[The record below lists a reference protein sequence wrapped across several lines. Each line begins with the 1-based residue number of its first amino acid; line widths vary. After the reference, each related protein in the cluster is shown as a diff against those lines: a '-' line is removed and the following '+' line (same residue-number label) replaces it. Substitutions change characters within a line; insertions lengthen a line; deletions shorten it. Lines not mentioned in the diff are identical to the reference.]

1 MRIILASLLI
11 VASMYGA
18 AAQFNGCMPGI
29 CPSTFGM
36 GFNPGNIPG
45 VAPSCSP
52 GNTNG
57 QIDFS
62 VCSNAVYIGL
72 VV

>member
-1 MRIILASLLI
+1 MRIILAALLF
-11 VASMYGA
+11 VASIYGA

-29 CPSTFGM
+29 CPGTFGL
-36 GFNPGNIPG
+36 GFNSGS
-45 VAPSCSP
+45 APVTPDCSTA
-52 GNTNG
+52 TNG

-62 VCSNAVYIGL
+62 ACNNAVYISL